1 MIILKIPKTENLINN
16 DPVNYRTEYLTS
28 NYLLSRIT
36 NNKSPEINMENHRQ
50 SEIKMNLLSCLG
62 FEWEEKS
69 IDIVEEKLEELITS
83 DTYDYFTC
91 LLSMSYDYLLS
102 FIYLILKNKMTKN
115 DIIKFFENTDDGRKK
130 ILIQKLSEESTVNIS
145 TVFKSKIDDINS
157 LITNIDSYDGKY
169 SISLSRYDGMKV
181 KIDQK
186 KYLNNANNYKYT
198 KNIKWSM
205 YSQFSAEIKDKINR
219 IFSDL
224 SNDNVDDGLIP
235 STNIP
240 ENIFENYKSSEP
252 EAESEAAQ
260 IDDLETDKEVKIN
273 INIPS
278 TGEMTN
284 PPSMNPIDS
293 NNTLASDTVS
303 VNDNVIVKENQN
315 KIIEMMDALLGNQF
329 YKFDIVPE
337 VAIKRVMSG
346 LSLFNIKD
354 NSIIIDDAGKDIV
367 ESLFLHSALDENL
380 NDSELIGKDNNWFY
394 IKNKKYKNLDYM
406 KLLSR
411 YIVSDISGN
420 NIDDFKENNSITS
433 EDFTNFDYGV
443 IEEFDISGIFKL
455 GNNEEAPQFLLNSV
469 VENLLNYMKN
479 ESSCLFNYDKDCTV
493 LNSNMKIPFNIS
505 ENILSAISQ
514 STYNNIT
521 EIYENDIK
529 PISENVSSYEVIYD
543 LEMTIS
549 KIKERVLAIKY
560 DKSKSIDY
568 NILRLFVCDAYIKY
582 LKSIENMNSTGSGNI
597 YNIKESKIPEY
608 IIRLVKTIE
617 LYNKSIYRTYSF
629 ICGLNEANTQLQK
642 DQEFLTIGRE
652 IKKILEECAVNETE

>member
-1 MIILKIPKTENLINN
+1 
-16 DPVNYRTEYLTS
+16 
-28 NYLLSRIT
+28 
-36 NNKSPEINMENHRQ
+36 
-50 SEIKMNLLSCLG
+50 
-62 FEWEEKS
+62 
-69 IDIVEEKLEELITS
+69 
-83 DTYDYFTC
+83 
-91 LLSMSYDYLLS
+91 
-102 FIYLILKNKMTKN
+102 
-115 DIIKFFENTDDGRKK
+115 
-130 ILIQKLSEESTVNIS
+130 
-145 TVFKSKIDDINS
+145 
-157 LITNIDSYDGKY
+157 
-169 SISLSRYDGMKV
+169 MKV

-186 KYLNNANNYKYT
+186 KYLNNATNYKYT

-284 PPSMNPIDS
+284 PSSMNPIDS

>member
-16 DPVNYRTEYLTS
+16 DPVNYRTEYLTL

-36 NNKSPEINMENHRQ
+36 NNKSPEINMEDHNQ
-50 SEIKMNLLSCLG
+50 SMIKMNLLSHLG
-62 FEWEEKS
+62 FTWEEKS
-69 IDIVEEKLEELITS
+69 IDMVEEKLEELITS

-91 LLSMSYDYLLS
+91 LLSMGYDYLLS

-115 DIIKFFENTDDGRKK
+115 DIIKFFENSDDGRKK
-130 ILIQKLSEESTVNIS
+130 ILIQKLSEESAINIS
-145 TVFKSKIDDINS
+145 TSFKSRIDDLNS
-157 LITNIDSYDGKY
+157 LITNINSYNGEY
-169 SISLSRYDGMKV
+169 SISLARYDGMKV

-186 KYLNNANNYKYT
+186 KYLKNNYKYT
-198 KNIKWSM
+198 KNINWSM
-205 YSQFSAEIKDKINR
+205 YSPFSDDIKGKLNR
-219 IFSDL
+219 IFSEYL
-224 SNDNVDDGLIP
+224 SNDNVDNGLIP
-235 STNIP
+235 STNIL
-240 ENIFENYKSSEP
+240 ENIFENSKSVEP
-252 EAESEAAQ
+252 EVESEVAQ
-260 IDDLETDKEVKIN
+260 IDDLETDNEIKVN

-278 TGEMTN
+278 TGEATN
-284 PPSMNPIDS
+284 NPSMNPIES
-293 NNTLASDTVS
+293 NNTLIADTDV
-303 VNDNVIVKENQN
+303 VNDNVIVKENHD
-315 KIIEMMDALLGNQF
+315 KLIEMMDTLLGNQF

-354 NSIIIDDAGKDIV
+354 NSRIADDIGKDIV

-380 NDSELIGKDNNWFY
+380 NDSESIGKNNNWFY

-411 YIVSDISGN
+411 YIVGDISGN
-420 NIDDFKENNSITS
+420 NINDFKENNSIMS
-433 EDFTNFDYGV
+433 EDFTDFDYGA
-443 IEEFDISGIFKL
+443 IEEFGISGIFKL

-469 VENLLNYMKN
+469 IENLLNYMKN
-479 ESSCLFNYDKDCTV
+479 ESSCLFNYNKDCTV
-493 LNSNMKIPFNIS
+493 LKSNMKIPFAIS
-505 ENILSAISQ
+505 GNILSTISQ
-514 STYNNIT
+514 SAYYNII

-543 LEMTIS
+543 LDMTIS

-582 LKSIENMNSTGSGNI
+582 LKSIENMNATGSGNI
-597 YNIKESKIPEY
+597 YNIKESEIPDY

-629 ICGLNEANTQLQK
+629 ICGLNETNTQLQK

-652 IKKILEECAVNETE
+652 IKEILKECAADET